1 MSWLPALLVNNF
13 SMKTLFWTLLLF
25 PTLAAAQPFGA
36 GVKLGSTLN
45 NAITA
50 TSTLSI
56 PDDHHFIVGPYV
68 EVRLPFGFSA
78 ELDALHASSLYSSVL
93 NGGSTWQFPLLAK
106 YKLLKGPV
114 KPFIEGGV
122 SFSHI
127 TDLKNIPDLNHTGN
141 FGVVL
146 GGGVEVKLL
155 APRISAE
162 IRYNGWAL
170 KNIQSPTGLFESN
183 QNQVSFLLGLGF

>member
-1 MSWLPALLVNNF
+1 MKHLL
-13 SMKTLFWTLLLF
+13 WTLILF
-25 PTLAAAQPFGA
+25 PAFFSTRAAAQPFGV

-56 PDDHHFIVGPYV
+56 PDDHHFIVGPYF

-78 ELDALHASSLYSSVL
+78 ELDALHESSLYSSVV
-93 NGGSTWQFPLLAK
+93 NGGSTWQFPLMAK

-114 KPFIEGGV
+114 KPYIEGGIA
-122 SFSHI
+122 FSHI
-127 TDLKNIPDLNHTGN
+127 TDLQNLPDLNHTGN

-162 IRYNGWAL
+162 IRYNGWAF